1 MPMLMSIRSF
11 ILAAGLA
18 LSALIIAPVTALAND
33 VTNFVEDGYAI
44 KGTDPVA
51 YFTEGKPVAGSKD
64 YTAEYQGVTWLFSS
78 AENRDKFE
86 KDPARYAP
94 QYGGWCATGV
104 SFGVKIPIQPE
115 QWKIVDGKLYL
126 NAHAGAQRHFLK
138 DPKASIARANENW
151 PDIKNTPE
159 KDL

>member
-1 MPMLMSIRSF
+1 MPIKSSV
-11 ILAAGLA
+11 LAVGLA
-18 LSALIIAPVTALAND
+18 LSALVTVPMTAMADD
-33 VTNFVEDGYAI
+33 VTNFVEEGYAI

-51 YFTEGKPVAGSKD
+51 YFTQGKPVPGKK
-64 YTAEYQGVTWLFSS
+64 EYSTQYQDVTWLFSS
-78 AENRDKFE
+78 AENLDKFK
-86 KDPARYAP
+86 KDPTKYAP

-138 DPKASIARANENW
+138 DPNASIARANENW
-151 PDIKNTPE
+151 PTIIHTPE
-159 KDL
+159 ADL

>member
-1 MPMLMSIRSF
+1 MLKSTM
-11 ILAAGLA
+11 LAAGIA
-18 LSALIIAPVTALAND
+18 LTTLLNVPMTTLANE

-51 YFTEGKPVAGSKD
+51 YFTEDKPVAGKKKWS
-64 YTAEYQGVTWLFSS
+64 AEYQGVTWLFSS
-78 AENRDKFE
+78 EANLKKFE
-86 KDPARYAP
+86 ANPAKYAP

-104 SFGVKIPIQPE
+104 SFGLKIPIQPE

-151 PDIKNTPE
+151 PDIKNTPAE
-159 KDL
+159 NL

>member
-1 MPMLMSIRSF
+1 MQLKSSML
-11 ILAAGLA
+11 AVGLA
-18 LSALIIAPVTALAND
+18 LSALLTLPVATLAND

-51 YFTEGKPVAGSKD
+51 YFTEGKPIPGKKAYS
-64 YTAEYQGVTWLFSS
+64 TQYQDVTWLFSS
-78 AENRDKFE
+78 EENLNKFK
-86 KDPARYAP
+86 KDPTKYAP

-138 DPKASIARANENW
+138 DPKATIARANENW
-151 PDIKNTPE
+151 PEIINTPE